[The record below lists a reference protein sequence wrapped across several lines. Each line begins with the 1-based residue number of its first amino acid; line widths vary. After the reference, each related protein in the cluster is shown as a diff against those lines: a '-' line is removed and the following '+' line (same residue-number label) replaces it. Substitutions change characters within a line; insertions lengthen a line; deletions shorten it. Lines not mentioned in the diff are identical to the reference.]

1 MQHPQAASAATKDEM
16 LPLHLVVGANSDPTH
31 EHANRGSEEGPNDG
45 ESQLYQQCSKCL

>member
-31 EHANRGSEEGPNDG
+31 EHANHGSAEEPNDG
-45 ESQLYQQCSKCL
+45 ERCVHRCTRRSM